1 MTGILAIET
10 ATEVCSVALY
20 LDGDIT
26 ERHELAPREHS
37 RRLFSMLEELLPGGD
52 LRRAGVDAIA
62 YGCGP
67 GSFTGLRICASAVQG
82 LAYTSELPAI
92 AISTLACQAQT
103 ALREGSVVEDATVLS
118 MLDARINEV
127 YYAVYRFDRG
137 LPVLHSGPGAGA
149 PGRIEPFDQTAML
162 QAVGSGAR
170 FIDQLPATVRAQ
182 LDTVS
187 PDLLPAARDLLPL
200 ALAGLA
206 RGQTQSPRE
215 VQPVYVRDEISWK
228 KLAEQGKPA

>member
-20 LDGDIT
+20 LDGEIT

-37 RRLFSMLEELLPGGD
+37 RRLFGMLEELLPGGD
-52 LRRAGVDAIA
+52 LRGAGVDAIA

-82 LAYTSELPAI
+82 LAYTSALPAI
-92 AISTLACQAQT
+92 PISTLACQAQT
-103 ALREGSVVEDATVLS
+103 ALREGVVAEDATVLS
-118 MLDARINEV
+118 TLDAGIHEV
-127 YYAVYRFDRG
+127 YYAIYRFQQG
-137 LPVLHSGPGAGA
+137 LPRLHLGPVAGA
-149 PGRIEPFDQTAML
+149 PGRIRPFDDIVRL
-162 QAVGSGAR
+162 PAVGSGAR
-170 FIDQLPATVRAQ
+170 LLEQSPATVRAQ
-182 LDTVS
+182 LGAVY

-200 ALAGLA
+200 ALFSLSQG
-206 RGQTQSPRE
+206 RTQSPGE

-228 KLAEQGKPA
+228 KLAEQGKSA

>member
-20 LDGDIT
+20 LDGDIA

-37 RRLFSMLEELLPGGD
+37 RRLFRMLEELLPGGD

-82 LAYTSELPAI
+82 LAFTSELPAI
-92 AISTLACQAQT
+92 PISTLACQAQT
-103 ALREGSVVEDATVLS
+103 ALRKGVVVEDATLLS

-127 YYAVYRFDRG
+127 YYAVYRFEVG
-137 LPVLHSGPGAGA
+137 LPVLHTGPIAGA
-149 PGRIEPFDQTAML
+149 PGSIKPFGDIAKL
-162 QAVGSGAR
+162 QVVGSGAR
-170 FIDQLPATVRAQ
+170 FIEQFPPIVRAQ
-182 LDTVS
+182 LDSVS

-200 ALAGLA
+200 ALASLA

-228 KLAEQGKPA
+228 KLAEQGKSA